1 LVNHAELHVEI
12 NSASRDAEKLSLL
25 RAFFFWLQVI
35 VTNNL
40 DDHLHSIFIF
50 LVLSA
55 FPQHYIN
62 VDYGDGMID
71 KA

>member
-50 LVLSA
+50 LSPFGVSSA
-55 FPQHYIN
+55 LH
-62 VDYGDGMID
+62 
-71 KA
+71 

>member
-1 LVNHAELHVEI
+1 VEI

-50 LVLSA
+50 LSPFGVSSA
-55 FPQHYIN
+55 LH
-62 VDYGDGMID
+62 
-71 KA
+71 